1 MAEFPLLPI
10 PTPVPDQRPPGPRV
24 VSDLNLPTRARQG
37 ERLQP
42 VFQRLRNVFDEQ
54 HDPVTLREDP
64 AGIAPERA
72 LVLEVAGSIDDFQDT
87 ARRLPG
93 LEYLGDEEAE
103 FEPDT
108 DFAVRDTRKGRE
120 GQVRDDKRV
129 AGRLYLAMPDTRA
142 LAELVRLW
150 DRHQAGERPARGFR
164 PWFDLFDRLRQLR
177 AWGPLDRVPESTIEW
192 LADELEART
201 DPVRVEIEL
210 WSYRSA
216 ERRRQSSVRFE
227 RAVGAVG
234 GEFLHQASI
243 PEIAYEAALVNL
255 PAAEVL
261 RLRQRDQSPLT
272 VCDDV
277 MIVRPQSTAQFPT
290 TVDTLG
296 AGGTVEP
303 APTADAPPIAAL
315 FDGVPVLGHRLLDG
329 RVTFDDPDDLDALS
343 IVTERRHGTEMASLI
358 LHGDRNLDEPSLQRP
373 LYVRPVLYAPG
384 GGVTERTQ
392 ENRLLI
398 DTMYQAVLRM
408 KEGDPEGPATA
419 PEVSLVN
426 LSLGDQ
432 KRPFAGPMSPWGRL
446 LDHLADRFGILF
458 LVSAGNV
465 LDPLEVPAFN
475 GILDLERAT
484 LGERERA
491 IFEALAEQRSQRTL
505 FSPAE
510 ALNVITV
517 GAWHEDAVDTANGSN
532 LLYAPYEDDPGP
544 NITSALGLG
553 HRKVIKPDI
562 FMPGGRELF
571 SIVSAGAGL
580 RVRSAVP
587 GQFFGLKTAIPDAD
601 GRLDQEGLTAGTS
614 AATAL
619 ATRAA
624 HRLFDALM
632 DEENGA
638 VLADVPAEYYGVV
651 VKALLAHR
659 AQWGAKGSLL
669 EQLYGPHGQGQY
681 VPRRDH
687 IARVLGYG
695 RPLVEE
701 AMTCAANRA
710 TLIGHG
716 AVTPDGSATLYR
728 VPLPAS
734 LERVTEPRSITLTL
748 AWFSPGAIVSVT
760 VQDVG
765 RRYGDA
771 AGDDHGGRAGG
782 VGAAGRS
789 GGRRGGRRQ
798 GLPQRRDA
806 GGARRGRGSESRGAG
821 ARPALLAGQEDSPP
835 EKRAAQKALYAN
847 RRRVR
852 GRRGRRLQRCRG
864 EVVERTFAHMYETG
878 GMRRVWVRGH
888 ENVRKR
894 VLLQAAACNIGLLLR
909 SAGVSRAP
917 EQPSDKSVPRGSLF
931 HVRYHGDNAVAF
943 RR

>member
-10 PTPVPDQRPPGPRV
+10 PTPVPDQRPAGPRGAN
-24 VSDLNLPTRARQG
+24 DLRLPTRARQG

-42 VFQRLRNVFDEQ
+42 VFQRLRDVFDGDR
-54 HDPVTLREDP
+54 DPVTLREDP

-72 LVLEVAGSIDDFQDT
+72 IVLEVAGAIADFQG
-87 ARRLPG
+87 AAQRIPG

-103 FEPDT
+103 FETDT
-108 DFAVRDTRKGRE
+108 DFAVRDTRRGRD
-120 GQVRDDKRV
+120 GQVRDDKPV
-129 AGRLYLAMPDTRA
+129 VGRLYLAMPDTRA
-142 LAELVRLW
+142 LQELLRLW
-150 DRHQAGERPARGFR
+150 DRYQAGERAGRGFG

-201 DPVRVEIEL
+201 DPVRVEVEL
-210 WSYRSA
+210 WSYRSTD
-216 ERRRQSSVRFE
+216 RQQQSSVRFE
-227 RAVGAVG
+227 QAVRAVG
-234 GEFLHQASI
+234 GEYLHRASI

-277 MIVRPQSTAQFPT
+277 MLVRPQSTAQFPT
-290 TVDTLG
+290 AVDTLG

-303 APTADAPPIAAL
+303 APTADTPPIAAL

-358 LHGDRNLDEPSLQRP
+358 LHGDRNRDEPPLQRP

-384 GGVTERTQ
+384 GGLTERTQ
-392 ENRLLI
+392 GNRLLI
-398 DTMYQAVLRM
+398 DTIHRAVLRM
-408 KEGDPEGPATA
+408 KEGDSEGPATA
-419 PEVSLVN
+419 PEVFLVN
-426 LSLGDQ
+426 LSLGDE
-432 KRPFAGPMSPWGRL
+432 KRPFSGPMSPWGRL

-458 LVSAGNV
+458 LVSAGNI

-475 GILDLERAT
+475 GMLDLEQAT
-484 LGERERA
+484 PGERERA
-491 IFEALAEQRSQRTL
+491 IFEALEQQRSQRTL

-517 GAWHEDAVDTANGSN
+517 GAWNEDAVATTNGSN
-532 LLYAPYEDDPGP
+532 LVYAPYEGAPGP

-601 GRLDQEGLTAGTS
+601 GQLDQEGLTAGTS

-638 VLADVPAEYYGVV
+638 ILADVPSEYYGVV

-659 AQWGAKGSLL
+659 AQWGAKGPLL

-681 VPRRDH
+681 VPRRDN

-695 RPLVEE
+695 RPRVEE

-710 TLIGHG
+710 TLVGHG
-716 AVTPDGSATLYR
+716 TVTPDGSATLYR

-748 AWFSPGAIVSVT
+748 AWFSPV
-760 VQDVG
+760 
-765 RRYGDA
+765 
-771 AGDDHGGRAGG
+771 
-782 VGAAGRS
+782 
-789 GGRRGGRRQ
+789 
-798 GLPQRRDA
+798 
-806 GGARRGRGSESRGAG
+806 
-821 ARPALLAGQEDSPP
+821 
-835 EKRAAQKALYAN
+835 
-847 RRRVR
+847 
-852 GRRGRRLQRCRG
+852 
-864 EVVERTFAHMYETG
+864 
-878 GMRRVWVRGH
+878 
-888 ENVRKR
+888 NVRHRAYRRAK
-894 VLLQAAACNIGLLLR
+894 LELQPLDLAT
-909 SAGVSRAP
+909 SAGVSRLP

-931 HVRYHGDNAVAF
+931 HARYRGDRAVAF
-943 RR
+943 VDDGHMQCRVFCRQQGGALDQPIRYGLAVTIEAGEGVPVYQEIRQRLGIQPLVTANAQ